1 MQRIHNF
8 MSRGCKGALLSAAWA
23 LIAISL
29 SLPGESAAAEPG
41 RPIAAP
47 VRLPPVFRVAATAPT
62 PPLPPRQPE
71 FFTPLGGDELRWF
84 EASPKVG
91 LDLGGPAGGTTRIGG
106 WIGVG
111 SGRGGFAQ

>member
-8 MSRGCKGALLSAAWA
+8 MIRRCKGASLSAACA

-29 SLPGESAAAEPG
+29 TLPGVSAAAEPS
-41 RPIAAP
+41 RPIAVP

-62 PPLPPRQPE
+62 KPLPPRQPE
-71 FFTPLGGDELRWF
+71 FFTLLGGDELRWF

-111 SGRGGFAQ
+111 SGRGGLAQ